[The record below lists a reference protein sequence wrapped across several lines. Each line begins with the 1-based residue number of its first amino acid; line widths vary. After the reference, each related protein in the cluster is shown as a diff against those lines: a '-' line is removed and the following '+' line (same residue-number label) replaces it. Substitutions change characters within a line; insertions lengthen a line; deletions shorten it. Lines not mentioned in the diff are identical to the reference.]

1 MTICRYFF
9 ENMRD
14 GFKADALVWQRH
26 NNIINFE
33 NCQTYSL
40 KMASFSFKCKLFN
53 SINVKFS
60 ENNAMD
66 ASRLN
71 LNLLKIDAL
80 VHSICRL
87 TPAMWSQIKRIAIQ
101 ACKKVFFIYTK
112 MDIPQ
117 HFHSQLFLTFFE
129 VIYSVKYFLVC
140 TWIYTAKL
148 VHTLFK
154 NIFYIL

>member
-26 NNIINFE
+26 NNIINF
-33 NCQTYSL
+33 
-40 KMASFSFKCKLFN
+40 K
-53 SINVKFS
+53 
-60 ENNAMD
+60 MD

-71 LNLLKIDAL
+71 LNLLKTDAL

-101 ACKKVFFIYTK
+101 ACKKVFFILKK

-117 HFHSQLFLTFFE
+117 HFHSQLFLTSFE

>member
-26 NNIINFE
+26 NKIINFK
-33 NCQTYSL
+33 NFQKYSL
-40 KMASFSFKCKLFN
+40 KIASFSFKYKLFN
-53 SINVKFS
+53 SIYVKFS

-71 LNLLKIDAL
+71 LNLMKIDAL

-87 TPAMWSQIKRIAIQ
+87 TPAMWSKIKRFAIQ
-101 ACKKVFFIYTK
+101 ACEKVFFIK
-112 MDIPQ
+112 KKNC
-117 HFHSQLFLTFFE
+117 
-129 VIYSVKYFLVC
+129 IYL
-140 TWIYTAKL
+140 
-148 VHTLFK
+148 
-154 NIFYIL
+154 NIFSHNYFWLPLKSHTVYK